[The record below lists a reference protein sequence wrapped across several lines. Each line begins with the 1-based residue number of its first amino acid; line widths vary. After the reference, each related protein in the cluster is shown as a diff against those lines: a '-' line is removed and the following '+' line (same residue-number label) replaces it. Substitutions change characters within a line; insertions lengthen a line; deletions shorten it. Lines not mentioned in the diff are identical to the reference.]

1 MFKLV
6 PKSVSDGLFH
16 LVQKNTT
23 QRQSSP
29 FQNQFIKKK
38 TDSDASWRK

>member
-16 LVQKNTT
+16 LVQKNT
-23 QRQSSP
+23 
-29 FQNQFIKKK
+29 NIKTKFTIPKPVHLKK
-38 TDSDASWRK
+38 TDSDASWHK